1 MCVCLCVCVCVYVC
15 TCRRKIPSNGSSR
28 FFSKKNILLGFSVL
42 FAATSI
48 LGIRLTLRAPK
59 ICQESMLISSAA
71 RRCQPLVVARPR
83 PDLGHPVQTFVWAQN
98 TLCSCGRKSTPPGP
112 RCVYVCVP
120 QYKGRVGADSM
131 SSLKIAVGNRHSSP
145 GVGFENM
152 RPSRVMK

>member
-15 TCRRKIPSNGSSR
+15 TCRRKIRSNGSSR

-71 RRCQPLVVARPR
+71 RRRQPLVVARRR

-98 TLCSCGRKSTPPGP
+98 TLCSCGGKSTPLGP
-112 RCVYVCVP
+112 RCVYVCVRLTEP
-120 QYKGRVGADSM
+120 TACRRSKSQWETDTARPGWDS
-131 SSLKIAVGNRHSSP
+131 KI
-145 GVGFENM
+145 
-152 RPSRVMK
+152 